1 MDAIFYLLALG
12 VLVCFCV
19 WLWQFFSQPKQR
31 GIIVVLIGA
40 SSSGKTSLV
49 REFIN
54 AQYPRRLFIST
65 GIDQTFFALGSATN
79 IITKKHWVNGGVNFT
94 YTTDID
100 GSPIVDLSMGS
111 LGDKIQR
118 INYDF
123 AISAADAGLH
133 VIVDEVALNDDT
145 LEYLL
150 NAASRHDVYVVSVYA
165 PLMIRE
171 ERERSRINRFIGHTR
186 SQEMRAYQF
195 KGHDLFRE
203 NLCDLSLETQ
213 MYDAAECAKVL
224 TLFIE
229 NNKPKAIEKLKNLEP
244 APTIKE
250 SLNHREAEMVRQY
263 PFVGEKKPIAFLLI
277 GASSAGK
284 TTLAKALV
292 DSYYPSNIFL
302 MAGIDDIF
310 RALGDETVP
319 LRRDYWVDGEIN
331 YKKSVD
337 EHGKPTVA
345 ISLGDLG
352 ENLMCLAYDRAA
364 AFLDAGFNVVI
375 DDVLLSDRVFEYALK
390 RLKNYTVYLVGVYAP
405 LEIRETREKD
415 RGNRP
420 IGHTRSQEARAYTF
434 NGANLLKKHKFDVV
448 VNTSIEDAGEAVK
461 RLQNYVQGHKPQ
473 ALASLLRRDY

>member
-1 MDAIFYLLALG
+1 MFYFLAITFVVGL
-12 VLVCFCV
+12 CV
-19 WLWQFFSQPKQR
+19 WLWQLFMKSKQR
-31 GIIVVLIGA
+31 SIIIVLVGA
-40 SSSGKTSLV
+40 SSAGKTSLV
-49 REFIN
+49 REFMN

-65 GIDQTFFALGSATN
+65 GIDQTFFALGSATK
-79 IITKKHWVNGGVNFT
+79 IITKKYWVDGGVNFT
-94 YTTDID
+94 YTNDID

-123 AISAADAGLH
+123 GFSAADSGLH

-150 NAASRHDVYVVSVYA
+150 NGASGHDVYMVSVYA

-171 ERERSRINRFIGHTR
+171 ERERARVNRFIGHTR
-186 SQEMRAYQF
+186 SQEMRAYQY

-213 MYDAAECAKVL
+213 MYDPAECAKVL
-224 TLFIE
+224 SVYIE
-229 NNKPKAIEKLKNLEP
+229 NNPPAAINRLKKLENTP
-244 APTIKE
+244 NIADTANYQE
-250 SLNHREAEMVRQY
+250 SLLVKKY
-263 PFVGEKKPIAFLLI
+263 PFVGEEKPIAFLLI

-292 DSYYPSNIFL
+292 DRYYPDKKFL

-331 YKKSVD
+331 YQKSVD

-345 ISLGDLG
+345 LSLGDLG

-375 DDVLLSDRVFEYALK
+375 DDVLLSDRVFEYALQK
-390 RLKNYTVYLVGVYAP
+390 LKNYRVYLVGVHAP
-405 LEIRETREKD
+405 LEIREYREKI
-415 RGNRP
+415 RGNRI
-420 IGHTRSQEARAYTF
+420 IGHTRSQESRAYMF
-434 NGANLLKKHKFDVV
+434 NGVNLLKKHLFDVV
-448 VNTSIEDAGEAVK
+448 INTSVEDVESAVP
-461 RLQNYVQGHKPQ
+461 RLQAHALQHDPQ
-473 ALASLLRRDY
+473 ALGVLLKKKYH

>member
-1 MDAIFYLLALG
+1 MSAIFYVLLIGVVVGACVLFWHLFMQQKQRSIVI
-12 VLVCFCV
+12 VLV
-19 WLWQFFSQPKQR
+19 
-31 GIIVVLIGA
+31 GA

-65 GIDQTFFALGSATN
+65 GIDQTFFALGSSTR
-79 IITKKHWVNGGVNFT
+79 IITKKNWVDGEVNFT
-94 YTTDID
+94 YTNDID

-111 LGDKIQR
+111 IGDKIQR

-123 AISAADAGLH
+123 ALSAADSGLH

-150 NAASRHDVYVVSVYA
+150 NTASSRHDVYLVSVYA

-171 ERERSRINRFIGHTR
+171 ERERSRIHRFAGHTR
-186 SQEMRAYQF
+186 SQETRAYQY
-195 KGHDLFRE
+195 KGHNLFRE

-213 MYDAAECAKVL
+213 MYDPAECAKVL
-224 TLFIE
+224 SSFIE
-229 NNKPKAIEKLKNLEP
+229 NNSPVAVERLKHLAPAANIEEC
-244 APTIKE
+244 
-250 SLNHREAEMVRQY
+250 LNYQEAQMVKKH
-263 PFVGEKKPIAFLLI
+263 PFVRNKKPIAYLLI

-292 DSYYPSNIFL
+292 DSYYPGDKYL
-302 MAGIDDIF
+302 TAGIDDIF

-331 YKKSVD
+331 YQKSVD

-364 AFLDAGFNVVI
+364 AFLDAGFSVVI
-375 DDVLLSDRVFEYALK
+375 DDVILSDRVFEYALDK
-390 RLKNYTVYLVGVYAP
+390 LKNYSVYLVGVYAP
-405 LEIRETREKD
+405 LEVREHREQV

-420 IGHTRSQEARAYTF
+420 VGHTRSQESRAYMF
-434 NGANLLKKHKFDVV
+434 KGVNLLKKHLFDVV
-448 VNTSIEDAGEAVK
+448 INTSVEDVVDAVP
-461 RLQNYVQGHKPQ
+461 RLQAYVQQHSPHALQ
-473 ALASLLRRDY
+473 ALQKKI